1 MKYSIELTEK
11 AEDDLR
17 NIYKY
22 IAEVLLVPVIAA
34 GQLERI
40 KDGILNLEELTERFR
55 IYEKEPWYSRGIH
68 QMPVNNF
75 IVFYIAEKDKKIVTV
90 IRILYGG
97 MDIDEQLKNIEV

>member
-1 MKYSIELTEK
+1 MKYGVKLTER

-17 NIYKY
+17 NIYEY
-22 IAEVLLVPVIAA
+22 IARVLLVPGIAA
-34 GQLERI
+34 SQLERI
-40 KDGILNLEELTERFR
+40 EDGILNLEEMPERFR

-75 IVFYIAEKDKKIVTV
+75 IIFYTAEKDKKSVTV

-97 MDIDEQLKNIEV
+97 MDIDEQLNNTEV